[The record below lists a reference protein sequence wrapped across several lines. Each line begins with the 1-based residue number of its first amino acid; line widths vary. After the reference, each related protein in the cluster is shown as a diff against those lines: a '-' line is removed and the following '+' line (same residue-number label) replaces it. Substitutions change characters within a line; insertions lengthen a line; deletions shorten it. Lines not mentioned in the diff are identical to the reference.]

1 MLELTEQ
8 SPKWHRKHAMSVYQD
23 DLLDEVVVVTD
34 VLSIKKHKNLFSLLH
49 LLSKFTIFGLIKLD
63 LFS

>member
-8 SPKWHRKHAMSVYQD
+8 SPKWHRKHAMSAYQD

-34 VLSIKKHKNLFSLLH
+34 VLSIKNIKTFFSSSLTH
-49 LLSKFTIFGLIKLD
+49 
-63 LFS
+63 